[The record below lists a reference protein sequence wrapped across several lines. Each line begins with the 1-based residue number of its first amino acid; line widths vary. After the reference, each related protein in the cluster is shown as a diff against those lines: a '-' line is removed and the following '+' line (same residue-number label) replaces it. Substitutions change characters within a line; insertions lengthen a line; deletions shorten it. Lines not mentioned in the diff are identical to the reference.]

1 LIGICAGLKIY
12 NPDKFVLLK
21 LSMLNID
28 KLKGTYTNEQ
38 VLVVLLTRLYFD
50 TQEIEEVRDFMDK
63 ESIDWILFYK
73 IISINDIRG
82 FIYDVI
88 TVSHISIDQE
98 IHDALKKDA
107 MGINLV
113 ASNLV
118 VLKSHL
124 MTEFEKSGIKV
135 VPYKGTTLAKRYYKS
150 PLFRESS
157 DIDFLVRKEDVP
169 QLMECLYE
177 NGYKSKFNISAHQM
191 GFVMQFHREISF
203 QSPGNR
209 LGISCSVEL
218 QWKLLE
224 DYFGQFHQHDFFVQH
239 LQSYTAIDGTSHVGL
254 APTYDFLAVASHH
267 LIREPLL
274 KFKNLID
281 LACMVHTSS
290 SELDWEE
297 ICLQFKL
304 YNFSGLLSSGMNALE
319 EIIGLEVP
327 VPDTPARGYH
337 LFRATEIRRGRN
349 VFFKKIKLINLN
361 RPFLEQLKFGLKAS
375 LSLLIPNLND
385 LSRTDAPAWTIPL
398 IIPVKSLR
406 FLYFYVT
413 KKR

>member
-1 LIGICAGLKIY
+1 
-12 NPDKFVLLK
+12 
-21 LSMLNID
+21 MLNID
-28 KLKGTYTNEQ
+28 TLKGTYTNEQ
-38 VLVVLLTRLYFD
+38 VLVILLTRLYFD
-50 TQEIEEVRDFMDK
+50 TQRIEEVRDFIDK
-63 ESIDWILFYK
+63 ESVDWSLFYK

-82 FIYDVI
+82 FICEVI
-88 TVSHISIDQE
+88 NVSRLSIDQE
-98 IHDALKKDA
+98 THNTLKKDA

-113 ASNLV
+113 ASNLA
-118 VLKSHL
+118 VLKGHL
-124 MTEFEKSGIKV
+124 MTEFDKSGIKV

-177 NGYKSKFNISAHQM
+177 NGYESKYNISAHQM
-191 GFVMQFHREISF
+191 GFVIRFHRELSF
-203 QSPGNR
+203 QSPRNR

-218 QWKLLE
+218 QWKLL
-224 DYFGQFHQHDFFVQH
+224 DHYFGQFHQHDFFVQH
-239 LQSYTAIDGTSHVGL
+239 LESYTANDGTSHIGL

-267 LIREPLL
+267 LIREPLF

-297 ICLQFKL
+297 IHLQFKL
-304 YNFSGLLSSGMNALE
+304 HKVSGLLGSGMSALE
-319 EIIGLEVP
+319 EIIGLDVPKQDTP
-327 VPDTPARGYH
+327 VPDYH
-337 LFRATEIRRGRN
+337 LFRATEVRSGRD
-349 VFFKKIKLINLN
+349 FFFRKIKLINLK
-361 RPFLEQLKFGLKAS
+361 RSFPERLKFSLKAR
-375 LSLLIPNLND
+375 LSLLIPNLDD

-398 IIPVKSLR
+398 IIPVKSFR
-406 FLYFYVT
+406 FLYLYIT

>member
-1 LIGICAGLKIY
+1 
-12 NPDKFVLLK
+12 
-21 LSMLNID
+21 MLNID
-28 KLKGTYTNEQ
+28 TLRGTYTNEQ
-38 VLVVLLTRLYFD
+38 VLVILLTRLYFN
-50 TQEIEEVRDFMDK
+50 TQKLEEVRDFINR

-73 IISINDIRG
+73 LISVNDIRG
-82 FIYDVI
+82 FIYDII
-88 TVSHISIDQE
+88 TVSHISINPE
-98 IHDALKKDA
+98 IYNALKKDA

-118 VLKSHL
+118 LLKSHL
-124 MTEFEKSGIKV
+124 MAAFETLGIKV

-150 PLFRESS
+150 PLFREGS

-169 QLMECLYE
+169 QLTNCLYE
-177 NGYKSKFNISAHQM
+177 NGYVSKFSISAHQM
-191 GFVMQFHREISF
+191 GFVMQTHRELSF

-224 DYFGQFHQHDFFVQH
+224 NYFGQFHEHDFFVQH
-239 LQSYTAIDGTSHVGL
+239 LQSYTAMDDALHVGL

-281 LACMVHTSS
+281 LACMVHTSC

-297 ICLQFKL
+297 IYLQFKS
-304 YNFSGLLSSGMNALE
+304 YKFSGLLSSGMNALE

-327 VPDTPARGYH
+327 VPDTPAQEYH
-337 LFRATEIRRGRN
+337 LFRATEVRAGRE
-349 VFFKKIKLINLN
+349 VLLKKIKLINLKQSF
-361 RPFLEQLKFGLKAS
+361 PEQLKFSLKMH
-375 LSLLIPNLND
+375 LSLLKPNLND
-385 LSRTDAPAWTIPL
+385 LSRTNAPVWTTILLTIPF
-398 IIPVKSLR
+398 KSLR